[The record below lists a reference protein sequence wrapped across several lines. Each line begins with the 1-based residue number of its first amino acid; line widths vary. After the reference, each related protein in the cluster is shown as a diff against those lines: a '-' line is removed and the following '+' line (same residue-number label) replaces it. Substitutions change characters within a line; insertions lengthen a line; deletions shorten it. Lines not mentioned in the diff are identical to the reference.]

1 MCLYLYIYIYLSYS
15 LYYLKEGSISS
26 IIGVIK
32 GDTVHICMYKPDLCM
47 CASMRVHTDIGAYI
61 YSSKMVLMVYTTSS
75 RASQTR
81 VPLEDT
87 PES

>member
-1 MCLYLYIYIYLSYS
+1 MCFSLYIYNLSYS
-15 LYYLKEGSISS
+15 LYYLKEGYIRS

-32 GDTVHICMYKPDLCM
+32 GDTVHICMYKSRLCM
-47 CASMRVHTDIGAYI
+47 CASMRVLTDTGVNI
-61 YSSKMVLMVYTTSS
+61 YSSKMVLMVYTTSF